1 MNPRMLRMS
10 ALVAALFSGNAM
22 AVGFGEIVLLSRI
35 GEPLRAEVPIIAASG
50 EAVESAC
57 FSLAGIRNADLPVIS
72 SARFRLNRNG
82 SKLTLSITGTQ
93 PIAEP
98 VFVIGLRAHCGIDLQ
113 RDYVLMPSPPL
124 LLAESAMAAPTA
136 AAAPVSPTT
145 RKTRNF
151 REFTA
156 RRGDTLESIAE
167 AQSGGNLAEQQRL
180 LAAMKRANPDLVEYE
195 VLAEG
200 RSVRVPV
207 LSRRPAES
215 SVRTAAASQSTAGDE
230 PPPPPPRPK
239 KQPPPP
245 PQPKPA
251 PPPAAVASGPDRI
264 VLGAAPDEIRPEV
277 KPGPAKASAGEVEER
292 MLKLETTL
300 NLLNQEVEK
309 LNTALALTT
318 EALAAQQR
326 LMTAQG
332 QTLAGDSAALRAAPP
347 PPPPPAAAG
356 SNWLELLLSALI
368 GGGMAAGV
376 AHFISRR
383 NSRTSVDELSLAKV
397 AHAAPPSA
405 ASRPQQPP
413 LPVPTTAAPEPLP
426 VSPVAAV
433 DIPLDATSVADDR
446 STAVNV
452 DFNDGNSALELAE
465 IMLSFGRIRGAAE
478 TLAMHIEE
486 NSPDNIQP
494 WTMLLDLYRRADMPG
509 EFESLAATMRGR
521 FNVRV
526 PSWDESTAPVSGLKS
541 LEDYAHIVW
550 RITNC
555 WGEQECM
562 DYLNELVHDNRAGN
576 RSGFPLE
583 VIEEIALLMRTLEEG
598 YGLRRGPA

>member
-1 MNPRMLRMS
+1 MNPKMLRTS
-10 ALVAALFSGNAM
+10 ALIAALFSGNSM

-35 GEPLRAEVPIIAASG
+35 GEPLRAEVPIYAASG
-50 EAVESAC
+50 ETVEAPC
-57 FSLAGIRNADLPVIS
+57 FSLGGVRSADLPVVS

-82 SKLTLSITGTQ
+82 GNLTLTITGTQ

-98 VFVIGLRAHCGIDLQ
+98 IFVIGLRAHCGIDLQ

-124 LLAESAMAAPTA
+124 LLAEAEAPAANARPT
-136 AAAPVSPTT
+136 PVAPTT

-151 REFTA
+151 REWTA

-167 AQSGGNLAEQQRL
+167 AQSGGNLADQQRL

-195 VLAEG
+195 ALAEG
-200 RSVRVPV
+200 RSVRIPV
-207 LSRRPAES
+207 FNRRPAEDNARSAVASRS
-215 SVRTAAASQSTAGDE
+215 SADE
-230 PPPPPPRPK
+230 APPPPPRPK
-239 KQPPPP
+239 KQPT
-245 PQPKPA
+245 PQAKPT
-251 PPPAAVASGPDRI
+251 PATAAGSSSGPDRI
-264 VLGAAPDEIRPEV
+264 VLGAAPDDIRPEV
-277 KPGPAKASAGEVEER
+277 KPSPAKASAGEVEER

-309 LNTALALTT
+309 LNSALALTT

-326 LMTAQG
+326 LMAAQG
-332 QTLAGDSAALRAAPP
+332 QVAASDSAAARVAPP
-347 PPPPPAAAG
+347 PPAPPATAN

-368 GGGMAAGV
+368 GGGLAAGL
-376 AHFISRR
+376 AHFMSRR
-383 NSRTSVDELSLAKV
+383 SSRAPEDELSLARV
-397 AHAAPPSA
+397 AYTAPPPVVVTEHVA
-405 ASRPQQPP
+405 QPSP
-413 LPVPTTAAPEPLP
+413 AP
-426 VSPVAAV
+426 VSSETTPLPVAAV
-433 DIPLDATSVADDR
+433 DIPLDTATADEG
-446 STAVNV
+446 SSSAVNV

-494 WTMLLDLYRRADMPG
+494 WTMLLDLYRRADMRS
-509 EFESLAATMRGR
+509 EFESLAATMRTR
-521 FNVRV
+521 FNVRI

-562 DYLNELVHDNRAGN
+562 DYLNELVQDNRAGN

-583 VIEEIALLMRTLEEG
+583 VIEEIVLLMRTLEDA
-598 YGLRRGPA
+598 YGVRRRSA

>member
-1 MNPRMLRMS
+1 MKPKMLRTG
-10 ALVAALFSGNAM
+10 ALVAALFSGNAL
-22 AVGFGEIVLLSRI
+22 ALGFGDIVLLSRI
-35 GEPLRAEVPIIAASG
+35 GEPLRAEVPILAAKG
-50 EAVESAC
+50 EAVEAAC
-57 FSLAGIRNADLPVIS
+57 FSLAGIRSSDLPVIT
-72 SARFRLNRNG
+72 SARFRLSRSADNVT
-82 SKLTLSITGTQ
+82 LTITGTQ

-98 VFVIGLRAHCGIDLQ
+98 IFVIGLRAHCGIDLQ

-124 LLAESAMAAPTA
+124 LLAETAAPTA
-136 AAAPVSPTT
+136 TTSPVAPTT

-151 REFTA
+151 REWTA

-167 AQSGGNLAEQQRL
+167 AQSGGNLAEERRL

-200 RSVRVPV
+200 RSVRVPL
-207 LSRRPAES
+207 LSRSPAES
-215 SVRTAAASQSTAGDE
+215 PARASAASRSSAEDA
-230 PPPPPPRPK
+230 PPPPPRPK
-239 KQPPPP
+239 KQPAAK
-245 PQPKPA
+245 PK
-251 PPPAAVASGPDRI
+251 PPPAADAGASGGPDRI

-277 KPGPAKASAGEVEER
+277 KPSLAKASAGEVEDR

-309 LNTALALTT
+309 LNNALALTT
-318 EALAAQQR
+318 EALAAQQQ
-326 LMTAQG
+326 LMTAQS
-332 QTLAGDSAALRAAPP
+332 QQIPAGSVAALSAPP
-347 PPPPPAAAG
+347 PAPPPAATS

-368 GGGMAAGV
+368 GGGIAAGL

-383 NSRTSVDELSLAKV
+383 NTRTFNDELDLVKIAR
-397 AHAAPPSA
+397 AAPPPNVTAEHVSLPPRPPVIA
-405 ASRPQQPP
+405 EPTPTPAS
-413 LPVPTTAAPEPLP
+413 
-426 VSPVAAV
+426 AV
-433 DIPLDATSVADDR
+433 DIPLDAAAADDGR
-446 STAVNV
+446 SNAVNV

-486 NSPDNIQP
+486 TSPDNIQP
-494 WTMLLDLYRRADMPG
+494 WTMLLDLYRRADMRS
-509 EFESLAATMRGR
+509 EFEDLATTMRSR
-521 FNVRV
+521 FNVRI

-562 DYLNELVHDNRAGN
+562 DYLCELVHDNRAGN

-598 YGLRRGPA
+598 YGLRRRAA

>member
-1 MNPRMLRMS
+1 MKPKMLRS
-10 ALVAALFSGNAM
+10 AVLVAALFSGHAL
-22 AVGFGEIVLLSRI
+22 AVGFGEIALLSRV
-35 GEPLRAEVPIIAASG
+35 GEPLRAEVPILATSG
-50 EAVESAC
+50 EGVEAAC
-57 FSLAGIRNADLPVIS
+57 FSLAGIRSSDLPVIT

-82 SKLTLSITGTQ
+82 NNLTLTISGTQ

-98 VFVIGLRAHCGIDLQ
+98 IFVIGLRAHCGIDLQ

-124 LLAESAMAAPTA
+124 LLAETATVAPTTKA
-136 AAAPVSPTT
+136 TSTAPPTT
-145 RKTRNF
+145 RKSRNF
-151 REFTA
+151 REWTA

-195 VLAEG
+195 ALAEG
-200 RSVRVPV
+200 RSVRIPL

-215 SVRTAAASQSTAGDE
+215 TMRTAEVSRSTADDV
-230 PPPPPPRPK
+230 PPPPRRK
-239 KQPPPP
+239 KQQ
-245 PQPKPA
+245 PQANPLPA
-251 PPPAAVASGPDRI
+251 PAVATNAGPDRI
-264 VLGAAPDEIRPEV
+264 VLGAAPEDVRPEV
-277 KPGPAKASAGEVEER
+277 KSSPAKASASEVEER

-300 NLLNQEVEK
+300 SLLNQEVEK

-318 EALAAQQR
+318 EALAAQQQ
-326 LMTAQG
+326 LMNAQG
-332 QTLAGDSAALRAAPP
+332 QIPAADTAALRAAPP
-347 PPPPPAAAG
+347 PPTAATSS

-368 GGGMAAGV
+368 GGGLAAGL
-376 AHFISRR
+376 ANFISRR
-383 NSRTSVDELSLAKV
+383 NNRVANDQLSLNRV
-397 AHAAPPSA
+397 AYAAPPPA
-405 ASRPQQPP
+405 AAAERVTPP
-413 LPVPTTAAPEPLP
+413 PPPPETKAAPQ
-426 VSPVAAV
+426 PVAAV
-433 DIPLDATSVADDR
+433 DIPLDGGPADDGR
-446 STAVNV
+446 SNAVNV

-494 WTMLLDLYRRADMPG
+494 WTMLLDLYRRADMRS
-509 EFESLAATMRGR
+509 EFDALATTMRGR

-526 PSWDESTAPVSGLKS
+526 PSWNESTTPVSGLKS

-550 RITNC
+550 RITNS

-562 DYLNELVHDNRAGN
+562 DYLCELIFDNRAGN

-598 YGLRRGPA
+598 YGLRRRPA